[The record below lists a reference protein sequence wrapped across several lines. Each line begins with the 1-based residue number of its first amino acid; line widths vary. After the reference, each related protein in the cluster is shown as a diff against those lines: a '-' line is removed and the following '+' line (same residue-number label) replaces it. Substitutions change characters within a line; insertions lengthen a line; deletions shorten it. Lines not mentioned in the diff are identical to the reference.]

1 MTWKEIKKQIK
12 DKFDKKILKW
22 YEHNDN
28 RIYVDIKPEDL
39 VEFTEYLFKELK
51 SRFIIASG
59 VDTPR
64 GGIEILYHFDFF
76 QLPQVFS
83 LRVFLKKP
91 EIEVESLS
99 PIITGAKWIEREIHE
114 LLGVKFK
121 NHPDYKQ
128 HLILPNDWPEGNYPL
143 RRDQ

>member
-1 MTWKEIKKQIK
+1 MIWTDIRTKIKTEYEE
-12 DKFDKKILKW
+12 KIRNW

-28 RIYVDIKPEDL
+28 RIYVDIASKDL
-39 VEFTEYLFKELK
+39 PDFSSYLFNDLK
-51 SRFIIASG
+51 ARFIIASA

-76 QLPQVFS
+76 RLPQIIS

-91 EIEVESLS
+91 DLKIESLTS
-99 PIITGAKWIEREIHE
+99 IMKGADWIEREIAE
-114 LLGVKFK
+114 LFGVTFL
-121 NHPDYKQ
+121 NHPNPV
-128 HLILPNDWPEGNYPL
+128 HLLLPEDWPEGNYPL

>member
-1 MTWKEIKKQIK
+1 MTWDEIKANIQE
-12 DKFDKKILKW
+12 KFGDKILKW
-22 YEHNDN
+22 YEHNE
-28 RIYVDIKPEDL
+28 RRVYVDIDPKDL
-39 VEFTEYLFKELK
+39 VECTRYIFDNLQA
-51 SRFIIASG
+51 RFIIASG

-91 EIEVESLS
+91 ELEIDSLA
-99 PIITGAKWIEREIHE
+99 PYIKGTEWIEREVAE
-114 LLGVKFK
+114 LLGIKFK
-121 NHPDYKQ
+121 NHPNLV
-128 HLILPNDWPEGNYPL
+128 HLILPNDWPEGKYPL

>member
-1 MTWKEIKKQIK
+1 MTWTEIKKQIK
-12 DKFDKKILKW
+12 SKFGKKILKW
-22 YEHNDN
+22 FEHNDN
-28 RIYVDIKPEDL
+28 RIYVDINPADL
-39 VEFTEYLFKELK
+39 VEFAQYIFKELK
-51 SRFIIASG
+51 ARFIIASG

-99 PIITGAKWIEREIHE
+99 SVIAGTKWIEREIHE
-114 LLGVKFK
+114 LLGVNFK
-121 NHPDYKQ
+121 NHPDLK
-128 HLILPNDWPEGNYPL
+128 HLILPEDWPEGNYPL